1 MPKILAISGMVV
13 AALILLLFGLDAAWE
28 APFHRPNLTMDILFL
43 ICAGLL
49 GYMSWSTYRE
59 VV

>member
-1 MPKILAISGMVV
+1 MPKILTISGMVV
-13 AALILLLFGLDAAWE
+13 AALIILLFGLDAAVQSL
-28 APFHRPNLTMDILFL
+28 FGRPSLTMDILFL
-43 ICAGLL
+43 ICAALL